1 MKPAPLTDYIITTHA
16 KSEMKR
22 RGRREETIHA
32 VLAAPEQSLEVRPG
46 RVLLQSRV
54 SMEVPKK
61 TYLVRVFV
69 DVDRHP
75 AEVVTV
81 YRTTK
86 ISKYWREES

>member
-1 MKPAPLTDYIITTHA
+1 M
-16 KSEMKR
+16 
-22 RGRREETIHA
+22 
-32 VLAAPEQSLEVRPG
+32 
-46 RVLLQSRV
+46 QSRV

-61 TYLVRVFV
+61 TYLVRVFI

>member
-1 MKPAPLTDYIITTHA
+1 MTDVALGLGVASPPKLA
-16 KSEMKR
+16 KTPSIVYPQ
-22 RGRREETIHA
+22 GRRALT
-32 VLAAPEQSLEVRPG
+32 
-46 RVLLQSRV
+46 
-54 SMEVPKK
+54 VPKK
-61 TYLVRVFV
+61 TLVRVFV